1 MIDCKVGLHGA
12 QLMVLEGGAHA
23 FGARRGAHVVAA
35 TEVDVFGV
43 EICKRRDG
51 EWNEGSVHLT
61 FTAVLWHHKE
71 HATWGSSSSKQPVV
85 SSSF

>member
-35 TEVDVFGV
+35 TEVYVFGV
-43 EICKRRDG
+43 EICKRRDRENG
-51 EWNEGSVHLT
+51 MKGSLHLT
-61 FTAVLWHHKE
+61 FTAVL
-71 HATWGSSSSKQPVV
+71 
-85 SSSF
+85 

>member
-35 TEVDVFGV
+35 TEVYVFGV
-43 EICKRRDG
+43 EICKRRVGD
-51 EWNEGSVHLT
+51 WNERFASHD
-61 FTAVLWHHKE
+61 FYSRFM
-71 HATWGSSSSKQPVV
+71 ATQGTCNSSKQPVV